1 MINYLCPVC
10 KKELILTEASYKCGN
25 NHCFDRASEGY
36 VNLAVGKADSGDS
49 KEMCRA
55 RHEFLSAGY
64 YEPFADALARQIG
77 SFSIKRICD
86 AGCGEGYYSRRIK
99 NLLPDADIV
108 GLDLAKTSVKIGA
121 RAEKGKEAPIS
132 YAVAGIFDMPLPDG
146 SLDGV
151 ISVFAPVPE
160 DEAFRILSRNGRLF
174 VCHPGKDHL
183 NGLKA
188 LLYEN
193 PYDNAEKELSFRGF
207 VLEDEITVKYSVT
220 VKKEHIQSLFLM
232 TPYYWKTSKR
242 DSDKLNRVDHLLTD
256 LDFIIS
262 IYKKI

>member
-10 KKELILTEASYKCGN
+10 RTGLTLVGASYKCIN
-25 NHCFDRASEGY
+25 NHCFDKASEGY
-36 VNLAVGKADSGDS
+36 VNLAVGKSDSGDS

-64 YEPFADALARQIG
+64 YEPFADALAEQIENFG
-77 SFSIKRICD
+77 IKSVCD

-99 NLLPDADIV
+99 NLLPKAEIV
-108 GLDLAKTSVKIGA
+108 GFDLAKTSVKIA
-121 RAEKGKEAPIS
+121 AKAEKGKNSPIQ
-132 YAVAGIFDMPLPDG
+132 YAVAGIFDMPLPDRTVD
-146 SLDGV
+146 SV

-160 DEAFRILSRNGRLF
+160 EEAHRILTDNGTLI

-193 PYDNAEKELSFRGF
+193 PYDNEEKELSFRGF
-207 VLEDEITVKYSVT
+207 ELENEITVKYSVT

-232 TPYYWKTSKR
+232 TPYYWKTSKS
-242 DSDKLNRVDHLLTD
+242 DSDKLNEAESLDTA

-262 IYKKI
+262 VYKKI